1 MLKYVKLFNTLLID
15 MIIEETNKRMDVKY
29 VRKKKLDEIS
39 HFNKDY

>member
-39 HFNKDY
+39 QFNKDY